1 MIKRVES
8 MSKFFKINESLP
20 DLLIGILIFGLFA
33 EFLPVW
39 FLERKLYYSIGLLIG
54 LFVAALSAWH
64 MAYSI
69 DNAVDYDE
77 GTATKQMQKGS
88 ALRYGGWL
96 ILLGVLMIFDFASP
110 IAAFIGMISLKVSA
124 YLAPFTHKL
133 FRR

>member
-1 MIKRVES
+1 MN
-8 MSKFFKINESLP
+8 KFFKINESLP

-33 EFLPVW
+33 ELLPVW

-69 DNAVDYDE
+69 DNAVGYDE

-88 ALRYGGWL
+88 SLRYGFWL
-96 ILLGVLMIFDFASP
+96 ITLGVLIIFDFASP
-110 IAAFIGMISLKVSA
+110 IAAFVGMISLKVSA

>member
-1 MIKRVES
+1 MN
-8 MSKFFKINESLP
+8 KFFKINESLP
-20 DLLIGILIFGLFA
+20 DLLVGILVFGIFA
-33 EFLPVW
+33 ELLPVW

-69 DNAVDYDE
+69 DNAVGYDE

-88 ALRYGGWL
+88 SLRYGFWL
-96 ILLGVLMIFDFASP
+96 ITLGVLIIFDFASP
-110 IAAFIGMISLKVSA
+110 IAAFVGMISLKVSA
-124 YLAPFTHKL
+124 YLSPFTHKL

>member
-8 MSKFFKINESLP
+8 MNKFFKINESLP

-39 FLERKLYYSIGLLIG
+39 FLERKLYYSVGLLIG
-54 LFVAALSAWH
+54 LFVAAFSAWH

-77 GTATKQMQKGS
+77 GTATKQMQEGS
-88 ALRYGGWL
+88 ALRYGFWL
-96 ILLGVLMIFDFASP
+96 ILLGILMIFDFASP
-110 IAAFIGMISLKVSA
+110 IAAFVGMISLKVSA

>member
-1 MIKRVES
+1 MN
-8 MSKFFKINESLP
+8 KFFKINESLP
-20 DLLIGILIFGLFA
+20 DLLIGILVFGIFA
-33 EFLPVW
+33 ELLPVW

-69 DNAVDYDE
+69 DNAVGYDE

-88 ALRYGGWL
+88 SLRYGFWL
-96 ILLGVLMIFDFASP
+96 ITLGVLIIFDFASP
-110 IAAFIGMISLKVSA
+110 IAAFVGMISLKVSA

>member
-1 MIKRVES
+1 MIKRIES
-8 MSKFFKINESLP
+8 MNKFFKINESLP

-77 GTATKQMQKGS
+77 GTATKCKREVLFVMGVGS
-88 ALRYGGWL
+88 
-96 ILLGVLMIFDFASP
+96 FF
-110 IAAFIGMISLKVSA
+110 
-124 YLAPFTHKL
+124 
-133 FRR
+133 

>member
-1 MIKRVES
+1 

-77 GTATKQMQKGS
+77 GTATKHMQKGS

-96 ILLGVLMIFDFASP
+96 ILLGILMIFDFASP